1 MTDLRSDAGKE
12 PGDEGRAGSGAVGAA
27 AATAAGTAPAPAGSE
42 VTAVLLPAGS
52 VDAAPVMVSSLGEY
66 LRTWARRLRNGESGA
81 LPIVLGLIF
90 IVVIFQIESSKFL
103 TAANI
108 VSILELAPIFI
119 LLGLGETLSLLL
131 SEIDLSVGF
140 VAGVGALITAELMA
154 TPYFWPW
161 WAAVAV
167 GLLVTAFIGVLQGTL
182 ITRLRLPS
190 FIVTLAGLLGWEGV
204 MIWIADIDKAAVGGV
219 VRIPTTN
226 VVYELV
232 NANINPVASWI
243 LLAAVIG
250 AFGLFLAVRDGRRRR
265 VGLSAPPPSI
275 TVATIV
281 AVAVAS
287 AALVFVC
294 NLNRGTPTFPLRGVP
309 YVVVFVLVV
318 LVAYTVVLGRTKF
331 GRYIYAIGANPEAA
345 RRAGVNVSLV
355 RTAAF
360 TLCSF
365 TAGLGGLVYASR
377 LGSIGIDINGGT
389 LVLYAVAAAVIGG
402 TSLFGG
408 RGKAVHALLGGLVI
422 AAVYDGLG
430 LLGVSA
436 AGQYMAT
443 AVVLLVAV
451 TVDSVV
457 RRRSQT

>member
-1 MTDLRSDAGKE
+1 VTETNAEAGT
-12 PGDEGRAGSGAVGAA
+12 RAGATGTDGGAGGNSGATKNKEITDALIPA
-27 AATAAGTAPAPAGSE
+27 ITEAT
-42 VTAVLLPAGS
+42 
-52 VDAAPVMVSSLGEY
+52 PVIANSLGEY
-66 LRTWARRLRNGESGA
+66 MRAWYRRLRAGESGA
-81 LPIVLGLIF
+81 LPIVVGLIL
-90 IVVIFQIESSKFL
+90 IVIIFQIQSTKFL

-119 LLGLGETLSLLL
+119 LFGLGETLALLL

-161 WAAVAV
+161 WAAVIV
-167 GLLVTAFIGVLQGTL
+167 GLLATAFIGVLQGTL

-190 FIVTLAGLLGWEGV
+190 FIVTLAGLLGWQGV
-204 MIWIADIDKAAVGGV
+204 MIWIADVDKAAVGGV
-219 VRIPTTN
+219 VRIATTN
-226 VVYELV
+226 PVFKLV
-232 NANINPVASWI
+232 NTNINPTVSWI
-243 LLAAVIG
+243 LLVAILL
-250 AFGLFLAVRDGRRRR
+250 AFGLFVWFRDDRRRKA
-265 VGLSAPPPSI
+265 GLSAPPVSI
-275 TVATIV
+275 TALTIV
-281 AVAVAS
+281 VVAIAS
-287 AALVFVC
+287 AALVWVC
-294 NLNRGTPTFPLRGVP
+294 NLNRGTPTFALRGVP

-318 LVAYTVVLGRTKF
+318 LVAYTVMLGRTKF

-365 TAGLGGLVYASR
+365 TAGVAGLVYASR

-422 AAVYDGLG
+422 AVVYDGLG

-443 AVVLLVAV
+443 AVVLLLAV

-457 RRRSQT
+457 RRRSLT

>member
-1 MTDLRSDAGKE
+1 VTDLHTGPGRE
-12 PGDEGRAGSGAVGAA
+12 PGDEGSRVGE
-27 AATAAGTAPAPAGSE
+27 TPAPVSSA
-42 VTAVLLPAGS
+42 VTAVLLPAGT

-66 LRTWARRLRNGESGA
+66 LRTWARRARGGESGA
-81 LPIVLGLIF
+81 LPIILGLIL
-90 IVVIFQIESSKFL
+90 IVVIFQIESTKFL

-131 SEIDLSVGF
+131 SEIDLSMGF

-161 WAAVAV
+161 WAAVII

-226 VVYELV
+226 VVFKLV

-243 LLAAVIG
+243 LLAAIV
-250 AFGLFLAVRDGRRRR
+250 AVFGVFLAARDGRRRR
-265 VGLSAPPPSI
+265 AGLSAPPPSI
-275 TVATIV
+275 TALTIV
-281 AVAVAS
+281 VVAVAS

-294 NLNRGTPTFPLRGVP
+294 NLNRGTATYSLRGVP
-309 YVVVFVLVV
+309 YVVVFVLVI
-318 LVAYTVVLGRTKF
+318 LVAYTIMLGRTKF

-365 TAGLGGLVYASR
+365 TAGVGGLVYASR

-408 RGKAVHALLGGLVI
+408 RGKAVHSLLGGLVI
-422 AAVYDGLG
+422 AVVYDGLG

-457 RRRSQT
+457 RRRSQV